1 LYFVNYFKIIDE
13 KNDSLKNL
21 YKEKMQ
27 QYMERAEYIKKQV
40 LTTNAHQIAPK
51 EEEPEAPSGDGATA
65 AKAKP
70 KTKYVNY

>member
-1 LYFVNYFKIIDE
+1 
-13 KNDSLKNL
+13 
-21 YKEKMQ
+21 MQ

>member
-1 LYFVNYFKIIDE
+1 M
-13 KNDSLKNL
+13 

-40 LTTNAHQIAPK
+40 LTTSAHQIAPK
-51 EEEPEAPSGDGATA
+51 DEEEEPPATGGAA

-70 KTKYVNY
+70 KTK